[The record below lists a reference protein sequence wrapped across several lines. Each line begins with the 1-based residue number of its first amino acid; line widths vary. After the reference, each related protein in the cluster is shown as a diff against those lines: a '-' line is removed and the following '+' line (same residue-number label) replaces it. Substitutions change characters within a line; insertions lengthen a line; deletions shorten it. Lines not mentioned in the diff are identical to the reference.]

1 MSINSKTISS
11 AAAGIIILTVLAVN
25 AEAGNFEVDKDH
37 SKVGFAVKHMVISTV
52 TGFFNDYQVDLN
64 FNESKME
71 ESSVTAAIQTASITT
86 SNEKRDAHLK
96 SKDFFSVEE
105 FPVIKFVSAKVI
117 KSGEGY
123 IAVGDLTMR
132 NVTKRV
138 EMPFKIMGVL
148 KDPWGNTR
156 AGFEAHLSINRQDYG
171 VSWSMVLD
179 QGGLIVDDKVDITI
193 IIEAVKK
200 Q

>member
-52 TGFFNDYQVDLN
+52 TGFFSDYQVDLN

-138 EMPFKIMGVL
+138 EMPFKVMGVL